1 MVKSIYNMGRYQM
14 KPYEIMTRRAENWA
28 VRSRDVDDVLLIT
41 KKDGKLT
48 KILGLIDWLSRIKGT
63 DEAKAPY
70 LKRMWKA
77 YLKVQEGKDS
87 DTQIEAQIIGGS
99 YVESLDASFDEINKK
114 SIADSGIGTGGL
126 GYASIQE
133 QSIGTEYRQKAKD
146 KYWNDRVP
154 VSPCRTL
161 EGGEKAQAYEDYKK
175 NTKIYFSV
183 SLNRAIEESE

>member
-1 MVKSIYNMGRYQM
+1 M
-14 KPYEIMTRRAENWA
+14 KAYEIMARRAENWA
-28 VRSRDVDDVLLIT
+28 DRGREEDDGLLIT

-48 KILGLIDWLSRIKGT
+48 KILDLIDWLSRVEGS
-63 DEAKAPY
+63 DENKEPY
-70 LKRMWKA
+70 IKRMWA
-77 YLKVQEGKDS
+77 VYLKVQES
-87 DTQIEAQIIGGS
+87 VENDTVIRPQTLGGGPVEYIEDIH
-99 YVESLDASFDEINKK
+99 DEVKKK

-126 GYASIQE
+126 GYASIRE

-161 EGGEKAQAYEDYKK
+161 EGEEKAQAYEDYKK

>member
-1 MVKSIYNMGRYQM
+1 LKA
-14 KPYEIMTRRAENWA
+14 YEIMARRAEDWA
-28 VRSRDVDDVLLIT
+28 ERGRGVDDKLKIT

-48 KILGLIDWLSRIKGT
+48 EVLDMIDWMSRVGGSK
-63 DEAKAPY
+63 EMKVPY

-77 YLKVQEGKDS
+77 YLSVQEGLDDDK
-87 DTQIEAQIIGGS
+87 TMIPQIIGGES
-99 YVESLDASFDEINKK
+99 VEYLEEKVIEP

-161 EGGEKAQAYEDYKK
+161 EGEEKAQAYRDYLA
-175 NTKIYFSV
+175 
-183 SLNRAIEESE
+183 SLNRAIEGIE

>member
-1 MVKSIYNMGRYQM
+1 M
-14 KPYEIMTRRAENWA
+14 KAYEIMARRAEDWA
-28 VRSRDVDDVLLIT
+28 ERGRGVDDKLKIT

-48 KILGLIDWLSRIKGT
+48 EVLDMIDWVSRVGGSK
-63 DEAKAPY
+63 EMKAPY

-77 YLKVQEGKDS
+77 YLSVQEGLDDDK
-87 DTQIEAQIIGGS
+87 TVIPQIIGGES
-99 YVESLDASFDEINKK
+99 VEYIEDNVIEH

-133 QSIGTEYRQKAKD
+133 QSIGTEYRQKSKD

-161 EGGEKAQAYEDYKK
+161 EGEEKDQAYRDYL
-175 NTKIYFSV
+175 T
-183 SLNRAIEESE
+183 SLNLPIEESE

>member
-1 MVKSIYNMGRYQM
+1 MKS
-14 KPYEIMTRRAENWA
+14 YEIMARRAEEWA
-28 VRSRDVDDVLLIT
+28 LRGRDVDDVLLIT

-48 KILGLIDWLSRIKGT
+48 KILGLIDWLSRVGGSKEMKT
-63 DEAKAPY
+63 PY

-77 YLKVQEGKDS
+77 YLSVQEGLDDDK
-87 DTQIEAQIIGGS
+87 TMIPQIIGGES
-99 YVESLDASFDEINKK
+99 VEYIEDKVIEP

-161 EGGEKAQAYEDYKK
+161 EGEEKDQAYRDYLA
-175 NTKIYFSV
+175 

>member
-1 MVKSIYNMGRYQM
+1 MVVKWLSMVKSIYNMGRYQM

-28 VRSRDVDDVLLIT
+28 VRSRDVDNVLLIT

-63 DEAKAPY
+63 DEDKAPY

-161 EGGEKAQAYEDYKK
+161 EGEEKDQAYRDYLA
-175 NTKIYFSV
+175 
-183 SLNRAIEESE
+183 SLNRPIEGIE